1 MTTAAPRPGGSAT
14 ACSPAP
20 PGAAG
25 LLVIALVTLIG
36 VFLLAQ
42 AIPALLK
49 DQANFLTS
57 REWAPGGDTPRFGI
71 VELLWTTV
79 ASSAIAMVI
88 AVPFGVAVALFITQY
103 APSWL
108 SGRRPASWTCWPRC
122 RPSST
127 GSGRH

>member
-1 MTTAAPRPGGSAT
+1 MTALFA
-14 ACSPAP
+14 
-20 PGAAG
+20 GASRGAG

-79 ASSAIAMVI
+79 IVVGDRDGHRG
-88 AVPFGVAVALFITQY
+88 AVRRR
-103 APSWL
+103 
-108 SGRRPASWTCWPRC
+108 RRPVHHAVRAELAAAA
-122 RPSST
+122 
-127 GSGRH
+127 GG